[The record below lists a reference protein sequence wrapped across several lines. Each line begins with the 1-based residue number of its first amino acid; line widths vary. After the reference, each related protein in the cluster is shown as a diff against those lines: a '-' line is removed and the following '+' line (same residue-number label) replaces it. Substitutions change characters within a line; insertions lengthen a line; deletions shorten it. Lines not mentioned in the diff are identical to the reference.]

1 MTILRPT
8 DETSAATA
16 RPRSYRSEGELRLR
30 QAVEQWGRAKWP
42 DARVVHE
49 LVMDRGTVRAD
60 IAFVGPNHFA
70 VCEIK
75 SAADVAD
82 RLMRQCSMFRLAAP
96 ELWICAA
103 ARHAGDAALVR
114 YLIPSIGTLVTD
126 QDRAIGPLPEQFR
139 LDEIAPAQRWTAHQ
153 ESMLHLLWRAELLAE
168 AQRHGLVQ
176 GGAARMN
183 HGKLVAA
190 LMRLPYH
197 VAVESVCR
205 QIRGRDAFWRAD
217 PPIRDN
223 GAAP

>member
-8 DETSAATA
+8 DETSAVATQG
-16 RPRSYRSEGELRLR
+16 RSYRSEAEIRLR
-30 QAVEQWGRAKWP
+30 QAVEQWGRTRWP
-42 DARVVHE
+42 EARVVHE

-60 IAFVGPNHFA
+60 LAFVEPNHFA

-75 SAADVAD
+75 SASDVSD

-103 ARHAGDAALVR
+103 ARHASDAALVR
-114 YLIPSIGTLVTD
+114 YLIPSIGMLVTD
-126 QDRAIGPLPEQFR
+126 QDRAIGPLPEKLL

-153 ESMLHLLWRAELLAE
+153 ESMLHLLWRAELGVE

-176 GGAARMN
+176 GGAARMS

-190 LMRLPYH
+190 LMRLPYQD
-197 VAVESVCR
+197 AVESVCR
-205 QIRGRDAFWRAD
+205 QLRGRDAFWRAD

-223 GAAP
+223 GASA